1 MCSRWWNKCHFNE
14 NNFIEFF
21 CRSDSDVI
29 VIKNGV
35 IMNEDY
41 MKRKREEMYDRIMK
55 NFVYLDRV
63 VIENDI

>member
-1 MCSRWWNKCHFNE
+1 
-14 NNFIEFF
+14 
-21 CRSDSDVI
+21 
-29 VIKNGV
+29 
-35 IMNEDY
+35 MNEDY